1 VALVG
6 APDFYQNR
14 LVLVTGGTGFIG
26 RRLVAALQARGA
38 RARVLVRPDRVIP
51 MEWSSLETIVGDLA
65 DTASLARAC
74 AGIDTVIHAAGF
86 AHADAG
92 DIVDFAD
99 RHWAINTHGTF
110 QLLDAAV
117 AAGVR
122 RFGFVSSIKA
132 VGDPGPHCVDESWE
146 APPATSY
153 GLAKRAA
160 EERVLAVGRESGLH
174 AVNLRPALVYGSGMK
189 GNLARLITAVQ
200 RGVFPPLP
208 ETGNRR
214 SLVHV
219 DDVAQAVLL
228 VVAHPAAAGQSYFV
242 TDGQPYSGRELYAMT
257 CQALGRSVP
266 RWSAPASLLH
276 AAATLA
282 DSGLWLTGRRE
293 RRAASALDKL
303 LGWACYDATRIRQ
316 ELGYC
321 PAWTFQRYCETE
333 LQKRRK

>member
-1 VALVG
+1 MVV

-14 LVLVTGGTGFIG
+14 PVLVTGGGGFIG
-26 RRLVAALQARGA
+26 RRLVAALQAQGA
-38 RARVLVRPDRVIP
+38 KVRVLVRPGRVIP
-51 MEWSSLETIVGDLA
+51 TDWSGLETIAGDLA
-65 DTASLARAC
+65 DAASLARAC

-92 DIVDFAD
+92 DMVGFAD
-99 RHWAINTHGTF
+99 RHWAINADGTF

-117 AAGVR
+117 ASEVR
-122 RFGFVSSIKA
+122 RFGFLSSSRA

-146 APPATSY
+146 TPPATPY

-174 AVNLRPALVYGSGMK
+174 AVNLRPALVYGPGMK
-189 GNLARLITAVQ
+189 GNLARLISAVQ

-228 VVAHPAAAGQSYFV
+228 AVAHPAAAGQSYFV
-242 TDGQPYSGRELYAMT
+242 TDGQPYSGRELYAMIR
-257 CQALGRSVP
+257 QALGRSAP
-266 RWSAPASLLH
+266 RWSAPASLLY

-282 DSGLWLTGRRE
+282 DSALWLTGRRE

-303 LGWACYDATRIRQ
+303 LGWACYDAARIRR
-316 ELGYC
+316 ELGYR
-321 PAWTFQRYCETE
+321 PAWTFQRYCEAE
-333 LQKRRK
+333 SRKERE